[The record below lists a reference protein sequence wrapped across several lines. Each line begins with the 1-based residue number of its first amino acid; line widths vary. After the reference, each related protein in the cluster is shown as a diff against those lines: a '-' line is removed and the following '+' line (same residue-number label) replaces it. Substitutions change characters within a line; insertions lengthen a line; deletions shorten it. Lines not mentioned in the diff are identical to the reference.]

1 MLAGLPVE
9 FVGSFPDPNH
19 SLVPPG
25 PEIAFLGRSNV
36 GKSSLLNALLCRK
49 VARVSSTP
57 GKTQFLNAYRVGT
70 GYFVDLPGYGW
81 ARASKTERSR
91 FRRLVHDAIARR
103 ATLTAVVWLL
113 DIRHTPSDEDRAMQ
127 ELLFGSGKPTLVV
140 LTKGDKLA
148 RAERLRAVRAR
159 AEELGIPVD
168 QVLATSSSTGEGVGE
183 LAGSIQA
190 VLDGERRTVNG
201 KSRTAKR

>member
-1 MLAGLPVE
+1 VLAGLPVE
-9 FVGSFPDPNH
+9 FVGSFPDPH
-19 SLVPPG
+19 HPLEPPG

-36 GKSSLLNALLCRK
+36 GKSSLLNALLGRR

-103 ATLTAVVWLL
+103 TTLTAVVWLL
-113 DIRHTPSDEDRAMQ
+113 DIRHAPSEEDRAMQ

-140 LTKGDKLA
+140 LTKGDKLS
-148 RAERLRAVRAR
+148 RTERLRALRSR
-159 AEELGIPVD
+159 AEELGVPVD
-168 QVLATSSSTGEGVGE
+168 QVLATSSSSGEGIVE
-183 LAGSIQA
+183 LAESIQA
-190 VLDGERRTVNG
+190 VLEGER
-201 KSRTAKR
+201 